1 MVLQNDFTG
10 IGIRFQS
17 NPKLKHV
24 RFPSLETI
32 SSSGVQVMS
41 LSSLT

>member
-1 MVLQNDFTG
+1 MVLQNDDRG
-10 IGIRFQS
+10 IGIRFFS

-32 SSSGVQVMS
+32 ISSGVQVRS